1 MSFPPAIPAAP
12 LDDREEDYLAA
23 RTGHW
28 SVFKGLLPFVW
39 PVDRPDL
46 RLRVV
51 LAFAVLLL
59 AKLVTVAVPI
69 FYKDAIDQLTA
80 AAGGGTI
87 APGAGLAMG
96 AGALILAYG
105 TGRILM
111 MVLTQI
117 RDVIFTEVGQ
127 NAVRQLNN
135 RTFAHLHRLSLRFHL
150 ERRTGGLSRVI
161 ERATR
166 GIELIIRM
174 GILNIVPTAIELCS
188 SPASCSTTSIG
199 ATC

>member
-12 LDDREEDYLAA
+12 IDDREEDYLSA
-23 RTGHW
+23 RTSHW
-28 SVFKGLLPFVW
+28 TVLTGLLPFVW
-39 PVDRPDL
+39 PQGRPDL
-46 RLRVV
+46 RARVV

-69 FYKDAIDQLTA
+69 FYKDATDRLTA
-80 AAGGGTI
+80 LR
-87 APGAGLAMG
+87 GAWRLPRQGLVLG
-96 AGALILAYG
+96 VGALILAYG
-105 TGRILM
+105 TGRVLM

-127 NAVRQLNN
+127 HAVRQLNN
-135 RTFAHLHRLSLRFHL
+135 RTFQHLHRLSLRFHL

-174 GILNIVPTAIELCS
+174 GIFNMVPTALEL
-188 SPASCSTTSIG
+188 ALVAG
-199 ATC
+199 MLLLLFRLALRA